1 MLLILIILCIIT
13 RHIKSLAD
21 GKTYKDCIV
30 VKGQENSGWEMSS
43 VVSEHFENNEAGEN
57 IFTYYNKVNNVKS
70 TSVPMGFWCNRY
82 LRLLWL
88 HSQQIRQL
96 S

>member
-13 RHIKSLAD
+13 RHISPLAD

-43 VVSEHFENNEAGEN
+43 VVSEHF
-57 IFTYYNKVNNVKS
+57 
-70 TSVPMGFWCNRY
+70 
-82 LRLLWL
+82 
-88 HSQQIRQL
+88 
-96 S
+96 